1 MNIKKLIREELEL
14 SNIVE
19 KALSPKD
26 RKKAKEDGLVHF
38 GGGIWGKK
46 KDKVKGKKK
55 KGAKATHR
63 NQDGKLVK
71 IDSKTGKPKE
81 PVSVT
86 KGNEKIKNSVIKAHD
101 KKKGEKI
108 EVKVDDV
115 LMSPF
120 GSAKKID
127 DSKPGT
133 KEAKKFVYNVKKKE
147 AEKKAKKEVNAR
159 KKKNKGKFKLTKDE
173 QVEFKAWKEDNPFV
187 DENTTEEDWFKTQ
200 KPIEQ
205 VSAFDPVDGEQW
217 EDDDPFGDGDEGD
230 DWGFGDDDDDDW
242 GDDFGDSKTDDYGNP
257 LSTRGNKKQQNA
269 LELKMR
275 LGIGNT
281 KKQTKSKNHIV
292 TREDGTPV
300 ALSVFKDKKTN
311 KYYGVDDEGN
321 IYENDTD
328 DFTKTKQPTTDM
340 RGFEGAI
347 TKKGQTD
354 IEKREGRPEK
364 QDDYD
369 KTTFADLLG
378 MLGIETDIDWKDPFG
393 Q

>member
-1 MNIKKLIREELEL
+1 VNIKKLIREELEL

-19 KALSPKD
+19 AEKSKVDPKKEKILKSKFKYKTKDGKQKEISVAGALKQGKKHPAYKTALSKV
-26 RKKAKEDGLVHF
+26 KS
-38 GGGIWGKK
+38 KK
-46 KDKVKGKKK
+46 KSIDKKSN
-55 KGAKATHR
+55 TE
-63 NQDGKLVK
+63 ND
-71 IDSKTGKPKE
+71 
-81 PVSVT
+81 
-86 KGNEKIKNSVIKAHD
+86 KIKNSVIKAHD
-101 KKKGEKI
+101 KKSGKKI

-115 LMSPF
+115 LSLPF
-120 GSAKKID
+120 GSAKKMD

-147 AEKKAKKEVNAR
+147 AESKAKKEVNAR

-187 DENTTEEDWFKTQ
+187 DEDTTEEDWFKTQ

-378 MLGIETDIDWKDPFG
+378 ILGIETDIDWKDPFG